1 MKLLMSAY
9 ACAPNSGSDHGIAWN
24 WVTEAQRL
32 GHEIWVLV
40 SPAHR
45 DSIRDACRYNSDVDA
60 IHWVFPEVHA
70 WPLKQ
75 AVEPRWERTYN
86 LLWQRVALRHARTL
100 HRQERF
106 DAIHH
111 VTWAGVRAP
120 TFLGTLGPP
129 LIIGPSG
136 GGETSPLSLR
146 DGLSL
151 RGKLAEEIRDFSNR
165 TITMNPLVRPGFTKA
180 AAIFVS
186 TTDTQNLFHGA
197 LRDKTIVFFGPNLQD
212 LPGALPHRTL
222 HKPLRF
228 LYVGRLLYWKGINIA
243 LRAFAQIVKEFPD
256 ARFTIRGEGS
266 ERSRLEGDIAQYH
279 LQNQV
284 DFIPR
289 LSRQEVFELYNS
301 HDLFMFTSLH
311 DSGGFAA
318 LEALAHGMPVVCLD
332 LGGPKNLVTPNSGL
346 IIKTGGRNTAQVSG
360 AVAEEVL
367 QLLKSPERFSTL
379 SAGAISRARDFMS
392 AQRVKEFYERAEP
405 FIKRGHSARRPKAS
419 VSFALP
425 DA

>member
-1 MKLLMSAY
+1 M
-9 ACAPNSGSDHGIAWN
+9 
-24 WVTEAQRL
+24 T
-32 GHEIWVLV
+32 
-40 SPAHR
+40 
-45 DSIRDACRYNSDVDA
+45 SIRDACRCNSEVDA
-60 IHWVFPEVHA
+60 IHWVFPEVQA
-70 WPLKQ
+70 WPLEQ
-75 AVEPRWERTYN
+75 AVEPKWERTYN

-136 GGETSPLSLR
+136 GGETSPISLR
-146 DGLSL
+146 DALSL
-151 RGKLAEEIRDFSNR
+151 RGKLAEKIRDLSNR
-165 TITMNPLVRPGFTKA
+165 TITLNPLVRPGFTKA

-186 TTDTQNLFHGA
+186 TTDTQNLFNGA

-212 LPGALPHRTL
+212 FPAALPHRTL
-222 HKPLRF
+222 HEPLRF

-243 LRAFAQIVKEFPD
+243 LRAFALIAKQFPN

-266 ERSRLEGDIAQYH
+266 ERSRLEEDIAKYR

-284 DFIPR
+284 DFVPR
-289 LSRQEVFELYNS
+289 LSRQEVFELYKS

-346 IIKTGGRNTAQVSG
+346 VIKTGARTTAQVSE

-367 QLLKSPERFSTL
+367 QLLKSPARFAAL
-379 SAGAISRARDFMS
+379 SAGAISRARDFTS
-392 AQRVKEFYERAEP
+392 AQRVKDFYEIAEP
-405 FIKRGHSARRPKAS
+405 FIKQGHRAQRPKVS
-419 VSFALP
+419 LSFALP